1 MRNEDQRLFHGKHR
15 TPGAVTQPD
24 AHAQGANPVRLAVLL
39 VLGLLAAG
47 CGGRSDS
54 ETRSASQAAST
65 LKRAVPKATSV
76 KCAQAIEQSPGHF
89 ACVVE
94 FEQGAVSGYL
104 DCTTSPDTGSCRWKP
119 DFVFKR

>member
-1 MRNEDQRLFHGKHR
+1 MRLG
-15 TPGAVTQPD
+15 
-24 AHAQGANPVRLAVLL
+24 LLL

-47 CGGRSDS
+47 CGGGT
-54 ETRSASQAAST
+54 ETRSATQAAST

-76 KCAQAIEQSPGHF
+76 KCAQAIEQPPGHF

-104 DCTTSPDTGSCRWKP
+104 DCTTSPDTGSCRWNP
-119 DFVFKR
+119 DFVFKD

>member
-1 MRNEDQRLFHGKHR
+1 
-15 TPGAVTQPD
+15 
-24 AHAQGANPVRLAVLL
+24 VRLAVLL

-47 CGGRSDS
+47 CGGGSEAGPT
-54 ETRSASQAAST
+54 ETRSARQAASR
-65 LKRAVPKATSV
+65 LKRAVPEATSV

-119 DFVFKR
+119 DFVFKD